1 MKPVAKKRRFSINEA
16 EAQTVIKA
24 LKMALNQIYRMDEE
38 SPYLSWTKAEM
49 ETLEFRLE
57 TYNFNKED

>member
-1 MKPVAKKRRFSINEA
+1 MARKRRFSINEA
-16 EAQTVIKA
+16 QAQTVIKA

-38 SPYLSWTKAEM
+38 SPQKDWIQAEM
-49 ETLEFRLE
+49 ETLQFQLE

>member
-1 MKPVAKKRRFSINEA
+1 MAKKRRFSINEA

-49 ETLEFRLE
+49 ETLQFRLE

>member
-1 MKPVAKKRRFSINEA
+1 MARKRRFSINEA
-16 EAQTVIKA
+16 QAQTVIKA

-38 SPYLSWTKAEM
+38 SPYKDWMQAEM
-49 ETLEFRLE
+49 ETLQFQLE

>member
-1 MKPVAKKRRFSINEA
+1 MARKRRFSINEA
-16 EAQTVIKA
+16 KAQTVIKA

-49 ETLEFRLE
+49 ETLQFRLE

>member
-1 MKPVAKKRRFSINEA
+1 MTRKRRYSINEA

-24 LKMALNQIYRMDEE
+24 LKMALNQIYRIDDGNAN
-38 SPYLSWTKAEM
+38 LSWTKAEM
-49 ETLEFRLE
+49 ETLQFRLE

>member
-1 MKPVAKKRRFSINEA
+1 MAKKRRFSINEA

-24 LKMALNQIYRMDEE
+24 LKMALNQIYRMNEE

-49 ETLEFRLE
+49 ETLQFRLE

>member
-1 MKPVAKKRRFSINEA
+1 MARKRRFAINEA

-38 SPYLSWTKAEM
+38 SPYISWTKAEM
-49 ETLEFRLE
+49 ETLQFRLE

>member
-1 MKPVAKKRRFSINEA
+1 MARKRRFSINEA

-24 LKMALNQIYRMDEE
+24 LKMALHQIYRMDEE
-38 SPYLSWTKAEM
+38 NPTLSWTQAEM
-49 ETLEFRLE
+49 ETLQFRLE

>member
-1 MKPVAKKRRFSINEA
+1 MAKKRRFSINEA

-38 SPYLSWTKAEM
+38 TPYLSWTQAEM
-49 ETLEFRLE
+49 ETLQFRLE

>member
-1 MKPVAKKRRFSINEA
+1 MTRSRRFSINEA

-38 SPYLSWTKAEM
+38 SPSLIWTRAEM
-49 ETLEFRLE
+49 ETLELKLE
-57 TYNFNKED
+57 TYNFKKED

>member
-1 MKPVAKKRRFSINEA
+1 MAKKRRFSINEA

-49 ETLEFRLE
+49 ETLQFRLE
-57 TYNFNKED
+57 TYNFNKEDEGK

>member
-1 MKPVAKKRRFSINEA
+1 MARKRRFSINEA

-24 LKMALNQIYRMDEE
+24 LRMALNQIYRMDDE
-38 SPYLSWTKAEM
+38 SPALSWTKAEM
-49 ETLEFRLE
+49 ETLQFRLE

>member
-1 MKPVAKKRRFSINEA
+1 MAKKRRFSINEA

-24 LKMALNQIYRMDEE
+24 LKMALNQIYRMDDE
-38 SPYLSWTKAEM
+38 SPCLSWTKAEM
-49 ETLEFRLE
+49 ETLQFRLE

>member
-1 MKPVAKKRRFSINEA
+1 MARKRRFSINEA

-24 LKMALNQIYRMDEE
+24 LKMALNQIYRMDEAN
-38 SPYLSWTKAEM
+38 PALSWTQAEM
-49 ETLEFRLE
+49 ETLQFRLE

>member
-1 MKPVAKKRRFSINEA
+1 MARKRRFSINEA

-24 LKMALNQIYRMDEE
+24 LKMALNQIYRMDDE
-38 SPYLSWTKAEM
+38 SPYTSWTKAEM
-49 ETLEFRLE
+49 ETLQFRLE

>member
-1 MKPVAKKRRFSINEA
+1 MARKRRFSINEA

-24 LKMALNQIYRMDEE
+24 LKMALNQIYRIDEE
-38 SPYLSWTKAEM
+38 NPNLSWTKAEM
-49 ETLEFRLE
+49 ETLQFRLE

>member
-1 MKPVAKKRRFSINEA
+1 MAKKRRFSINEA
-16 EAQTVIKA
+16 QAQTVIKA

-38 SPYLSWTKAEM
+38 SPYKDWVQAEM
-49 ETLEFRLE
+49 ETIQFQLE

>member
-1 MKPVAKKRRFSINEA
+1 MTRKRRFSINEA

-38 SPYLSWTKAEM
+38 TPARSWTQAEM
-49 ETLEFRLE
+49 ETLQFRLE

>member
-1 MKPVAKKRRFSINEA
+1 MARKRRFSINEA

-24 LKMALNQIYRMDEE
+24 LKMALNQIYQMNEE
-38 SPYLSWTKAEM
+38 SPYISWAKAEM
-49 ETLEFRLE
+49 ETLQFRLE

>member
-1 MKPVAKKRRFSINEA
+1 MAKKRRFSINEA

-24 LKMALNQIYRMDEE
+24 LKMALNQIYRMDEG
-38 SPYLSWTKAEM
+38 SPYLSWTQAEM
-49 ETLEFRLE
+49 ETLQFRLE

>member
-1 MKPVAKKRRFSINEA
+1 MAKKRRFSINEA

-38 SPYLSWTKAEM
+38 SPYLSWTMAEM
-49 ETLEFRLE
+49 ETLQFRLE

>member
-1 MKPVAKKRRFSINEA
+1 MAKKRRFSINEA

-24 LKMALNQIYRMDEE
+24 LKMALDQVYRMDDE

-49 ETLEFRLE
+49 ETLQFRLE

>member
-1 MKPVAKKRRFSINEA
+1 MARKRRFSINEA

-49 ETLEFRLE
+49 ETLQFRLE